1 MVQIIN
7 DLNHPLDQSSH
18 DLIISKQC
26 LHSHNQTWASLS
38 TWVLVNLIKLS
49 QNINNLLTLSGGY
62 NLSVFV
68 KTCKSLLE
76 WHKALVMDISGF
88 LECRQQ
94 TARGGRTFED
104 HFQFRFIR
112 ACLEG
117 PGVNSWI

>member
-7 DLNHPLDQSSH
+7 GLNHPLDQSSH

-38 TWVLVNLIKLS
+38 TWILVNPIKLS

-76 WHKALVMDISGF
+76 WHKALVMGISGF

-94 TARGGRTFED
+94 TAQVGGLSRIISNSD
-104 HFQFRFIR
+104 SS
-112 ACLEG
+112 G
-117 PGVNSWI
+117 PA